1 MFNISKAG
9 DFLFFR
15 YNPFFLQIGEN
26 GHILPRKHWDTNK
39 VLQAYT
45 LSQEFIVT

>member
-1 MFNISKAG
+1 M
-9 DFLFFR
+9 FLFLCIIQ
-15 YNPFFLQIGEN
+15 FFLQIGEN

-45 LSQEFIVT
+45 LSQEFTVT